1 MCFINCLLS
10 WCSICSYF
18 PLFFISFSMHIFRE
32 WRHYNYKPRTINF
45 ASKTESSLGRD
56 VVDGINLHQFSAA
69 SVPKVHDKS
78 YFGVANVLCL
88 SLFFST
94 TWISRISFLL
104 VYCVHLVSFL
114 IKLFHVDAGEIFW
127 AHNIFRIQVLWL
139 DLGFEWCILGNKLA
153 VNFRRF
159 LILQSIIF
167 VPCVRLIRT
176 YIEVLA
182 YLHLNFPA
190 IKVLNMFFM
199 V

>member
-1 MCFINCLLS
+1 
-10 WCSICSYF
+10 
-18 PLFFISFSMHIFRE
+18 MHIFRE

-45 ASKTESSLGRD
+45 ASETESSLGRD

-127 AHNIFRIQVLWL
+127 GHNIFRIQVLWL

-153 VNFRRF
+153 VNFWRF

>member
-1 MCFINCLLS
+1 M
-10 WCSICSYF
+10 
-18 PLFFISFSMHIFRE
+18 
-32 WRHYNYKPRTINF
+32 
-45 ASKTESSLGRD
+45 
-56 VVDGINLHQFSAA
+56 
-69 SVPKVHDKS
+69 
-78 YFGVANVLCL
+78 
-88 SLFFST
+88 
-94 TWISRISFLL
+94 
-104 VYCVHLVSFL
+104 YCVHLVSFL

-127 AHNIFRIQVLWL
+127 GHNIFRIQVLWL